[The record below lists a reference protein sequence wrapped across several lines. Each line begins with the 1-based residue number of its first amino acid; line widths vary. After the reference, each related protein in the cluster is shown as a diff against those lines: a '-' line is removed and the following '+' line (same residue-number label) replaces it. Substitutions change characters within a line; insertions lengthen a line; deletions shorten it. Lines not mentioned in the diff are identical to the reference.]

1 MPIDYRPALLG
12 ILSRL
17 DQLTSEADQILAEP
31 VYADVGMMAEEL
43 RELLVDMR
51 AKVEEKLDATIA
63 TAYGPS
69 REIQK

>member
-1 MPIDYRPALLG
+1 MPTDYRPALLG

-43 RELLVDMR
+43 RELLLDMR
-51 AKVEEKLDATIA
+51 AKVEEKLDD
-63 TAYGPS
+63 
-69 REIQK
+69 R